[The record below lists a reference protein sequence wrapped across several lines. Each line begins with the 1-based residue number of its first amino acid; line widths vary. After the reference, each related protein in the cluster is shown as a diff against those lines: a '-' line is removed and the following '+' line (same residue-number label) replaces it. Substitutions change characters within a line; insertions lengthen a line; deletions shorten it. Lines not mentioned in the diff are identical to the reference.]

1 MENTNIKD
9 GSNKEDL
16 LHFVNKEEQAEENS
30 CLSTRLIEDLEPQH
44 PLRLGNPCFTEN
56 CTQKLFFHSS
66 FGLQNKLPKHIISFD
81 ERYLLRCL
89 ELVHVHSTC
98 NFSSKMQISS
108 KSSGSREVRNENIC
122 TNGNLA
128 IECPQAAG
136 TESYVPD
143 SSAEWILGAI
153 TGSKSML
160 NILKSPL
167 LNQLGSVNCT
177 VDSGKE
183 NIHDSEEAVFSD
195 FMSSPGGF
203 SVSSSQKLQKEMTG
217 SEYHVH
223 GSEPVH
229 RRVLSVSSTASTC
242 SDQSCLS
249 AAAPI
254 SQGML
259 QRRWKNGLP
268 HYVFSIDGK
277 KDVYAADLLK
287 IDSPDDK
294 FLDYVYTFHSRPEG
308 KKERGFS
315 ARESHLV
322 GKMTVSTSVTL
333 SSTKLEIMETRFVVF
348 GSMDQ
353 YMDEIQTSHTLRK
366 NKRLAKKVT
375 DVFRTSHSYKQR
387 SLSKFGGT
395 NSILEDASWTPS
407 VDMYDDYYSCGNAL
421 LDQQIPPNFELAAIV
436 TRDPIYDRPKETE
449 TGGWGMKFL
458 KKSSTGS
465 KNAPPQASMECCSRD
480 TSDCSTSMDVIVPTG
495 FHGGPRSRHVG
506 PSSLLERWSSG
517 GHCDCGGWDLGCPLT
532 VLKTGNE
539 ASSLTTTSGDCQTF
553 DLYLQGSKQS
563 APVMKISNIHD
574 GLYYI
579 HFHSTLS
586 ALQSFAIAAAFIHR
600 HSPFLR
606 PKLYRK

>member
-1 MENTNIKD
+1 MDED
-9 GSNKEDL
+9 GPNKEDIL
-16 LHFVNKEEQAEENS
+16 YLVNKEEQAEEDS
-30 CLSTRLIEDLEPQH
+30 CLSTRLIEELTPRH
-44 PLRLGNPCFTEN
+44 LLGLGNPRFTGN
-56 CTQKLFFHSS
+56 CSQKLFFHSS
-66 FGLQNKLPKHIISFD
+66 LGLPNKLPKHIISFE
-81 ERYLLRCL
+81 ERYFLSCL
-89 ELVHVHSTC
+89 ELVHIHSVC
-98 NFSSKMQISS
+98 NFSSKMQILS
-108 KSSGSREVRNENIC
+108 KSSGSGEVRNEDIC

-128 IECPQAAG
+128 IAYPLAG
-136 TESYVPD
+136 GTDSYVPD
-143 SSAEWILGAI
+143 SSEEWILGAI

-183 NIHDSEEAVFSD
+183 NIHDSEGVFPD

-223 GSEPVH
+223 GFEHVH

-287 IDSPDDK
+287 IDSSDDK

-308 KKERGFS
+308 KKEHAFS

-322 GKMTVSTSVTL
+322 GKMTVSTLVTL
-333 SSTKLEIMETRFVVF
+333 VSTKLEIMETRFVVF

-353 YMDEIQTSHTLRK
+353 YMDEIQTSHILRK

-375 DVFRTSHSYKQR
+375 DVFRTSQSYKQR

-395 NSILEDASWTPS
+395 RAILEDASWMPS
-407 VDMYDDYYSCGNAL
+407 IDMYDDYYSCGNAL

-436 TRDPIYDRPKETE
+436 TRDPIYDNSKEAE

-458 KKSSTGS
+458 KKFPSGS
-465 KNAPPQASMECCSRD
+465 QNAPPETSVECRSRG
-480 TSDCSTSMDVIVPTG
+480 TRECSTSLDVIVPTG
-495 FHGGPRSRHVG
+495 FHGGPRSRHAG
-506 PSSLLERWSSG
+506 PSSLLERWISG

-539 ASSLTTTSGDCQTF
+539 DSSQTSSGDCQTF
-553 DLYLQGSKQS
+553 DLYIQGSKQS
-563 APVMKISNIHD
+563 APVMKMSNIHD

-579 HFHSTLS
+579 QFHSTLS
-586 ALQSFAIAAAFIHR
+586 ALQSFAIAAAVIHR
-600 HSPFLR
+600 RSPFLR

>member
-1 MENTNIKD
+1 MDKD

-30 CLSTRLIEDLEPQH
+30 CLSTRLIKEIEPQQ
-44 PLRLGNPCFTEN
+44 LFRLGNPHFTGN
-56 CTQKLFFHSS
+56 CTQKLLFHSS
-66 FGLQNKLPKHIISFD
+66 LGLQNKLPKHIISFD
-81 ERYLLRCL
+81 ERYFLRCL
-89 ELVHVHSTC
+89 ELVHIHSTC
-98 NFSSKMQISS
+98 NFSSKMQILS
-108 KSSGSREVRNENIC
+108 KSENIC

-136 TESYVPD
+136 TKSYVPD
-143 SSAEWILGAI
+143 SSEEWILGAI

-167 LNQLGSVNCT
+167 LNQLGSVN
-177 VDSGKE
+177 KE
-183 NIHDSEEAVFSD
+183 NIHEGEESTVFSD

-203 SVSSSQKLQKEMTG
+203 SVGSSQKPVG
-217 SEYHVH
+217 SEH
-223 GSEPVH
+223 VH
-229 RRVLSVSSTASTC
+229 RRVLSVSSTTSTC

-268 HYVFSIDGK
+268 HYVFSVDGK

-308 KKERGFS
+308 KKER
-315 ARESHLV
+315 ALRESHLV

-353 YMDEIQTSHTLRK
+353 YMDEIQTSHILRK
-366 NKRLAKKVT
+366 NKRLTKKVT
-375 DVFRTSHSYKQR
+375 DVFRTSQSYKQR

-395 NSILEDASWTPS
+395 STILEDASWMPS
-407 VDMYDDYYSCGNAL
+407 IDMYDDYYSCGNAL
-421 LDQQIPPNFELAAIV
+421 LDQQIPPNFELAAV
-436 TRDPIYDRPKETE
+436 VMRDPIHDSSKEIE

-458 KKSSTGS
+458 KKLPTPETSV
-465 KNAPPQASMECCSRD
+465 ERCSRG
-480 TSDCSTSMDVIVPTG
+480 SSECSTSMNVIVPTG
-495 FHGGPRSRHVG
+495 FHGGPRSRYAG

-517 GHCDCGGWDLGCPLT
+517 GHCDCGGWDVGCPLT

-539 ASSLTTTSGDCQTF
+539 ASSQTTSGDCQTF
-553 DLYLQGSKQS
+553 DLYIQGSKQS
-563 APVMKISNIHD
+563 APVMKMSNIHD

>member
-1 MENTNIKD
+1 MDKD
-9 GSNKEDL
+9 GPSKEDL
-16 LHFVNKEEQAEENS
+16 LHFVNKEEQAEEKS
-30 CLSTRLIEDLEPQH
+30 YLSTRLIEELEPKH
-44 PLRLGNPCFTEN
+44 LLRLGNPRFTGN
-56 CTQKLFFHSS
+56 CTWKLFFHSS
-66 FGLQNKLPKHIISFD
+66 LGLQNKLPKHIISFD
-81 ERYLLRCL
+81 ERYFLRCL
-89 ELVHVHSTC
+89 ELVHIHSSC
-98 NFSSKMQISS
+98 NFSSNMQILS
-108 KSSGSREVRNENIC
+108 KCSGSIEVRNESIC
-122 TNGNLA
+122 TNSNLA
-128 IECPQAAG
+128 IEHPQAGG

-143 SSAEWILGAI
+143 SSEEWILGAI

-167 LNQLGSVNCT
+167 LNQLGSVNST

-183 NIHDSEEAVFSD
+183 NVHDSEEAVFSD

-203 SVSSSQKLQKEMTG
+203 SVSSSQKLQREMTG
-217 SEYHVH
+217 SEYHVD
-223 GSEPVH
+223 GSEHVH

-242 SDQSCLS
+242 SDQSCHS

-268 HYVFSIDGK
+268 YYVFSVDGK
-277 KDVYAADLLK
+277 TDVYAADLLK
-287 IDSPDDK
+287 VDSPDDK
-294 FLDYVYTFHSRPEG
+294 FLDYVYTFHSKPEG
-308 KKERGFS
+308 KKERAFS

-353 YMDEIQTSHTLRK
+353 YMDEIQSSRIFRK
-366 NKRLAKKVT
+366 NKRLARKVT
-375 DVFRTSHSYKQR
+375 DVFRTIRGASA
-387 SLSKFGGT
+387 
-395 NSILEDASWTPS
+395 ILEDASWTRS
-407 VDMYDDYYSCGNAL
+407 IDMYDDYYTCGNAL

-436 TRDPIYDRPKETE
+436 MRDPVYDSPKEAE
-449 TGGWGMKFL
+449 TGGWGMTFL

-465 KNAPPQASMECCSRD
+465 KNAPPETSVQCRSRG
-480 TSDCSTSMDVIVPTG
+480 TSECSTNMDVIVPTG
-495 FHGGPRSRHVG
+495 FHGGPRSRHAG

-532 VLKTGNE
+532 ILKTGSE
-539 ASSLTTTSGDCQTF
+539 ASSQTTSGDCQTF
-553 DLYLQGSKQS
+553 DLYIQGSKQS
-563 APVMKISNIHD
+563 APVMNMSNIHD

>member
-1 MENTNIKD
+1 MERRNMDKD
-9 GSNKEDL
+9 GPNKEGL
-16 LHFVNKEEQAEENS
+16 LQFVNKEEQAEENS
-30 CLSTRLIEDLEPQH
+30 CLSTRLIEELEPQH
-44 PLRLGNPCFTEN
+44 LLRLGNPRFTGN

-66 FGLQNKLPKHIISFD
+66 LGLQNKLPKHIISFD
-81 ERYLLRCL
+81 ERYFLRCL
-89 ELVHVHSTC
+89 ELVHIHSTC
-98 NFSSKMQISS
+98 NFSSKMQILS
-108 KSSGSREVRNENIC
+108 KSSGSREVRNENLC

-128 IECPQAAG
+128 IECPQTVG
-136 TESYVPD
+136 IESSYVPD

-167 LNQLGSVNCT
+167 LNQFGSVNCT

-183 NIHDSEEAVFSD
+183 NIHDSEEASFSD

-203 SVSSSQKLQKEMTG
+203 SVSSAQKLQKEMADHAYG
-217 SEYHVH
+217 SEH
-223 GSEPVH
+223 VH

-277 KDVYAADLLK
+277 KEVYVADLLK

-308 KKERGFS
+308 KKERAFS
-315 ARESHLV
+315 ARESQLV

-353 YMDEIQTSHTLRK
+353 YMDEIQTSHILRK
-366 NKRLAKKVT
+366 NKKLAKKVT
-375 DVFRTSHSYKQR
+375 DVFRTSQSYKQR

-395 NSILEDASWTPS
+395 SAILEDASWTPS
-407 VDMYDDYYSCGNAL
+407 IDMYDDYYSCGNAL

-436 TRDPIYDRPKETE
+436 TRDPLNDSSKEE
-449 TGGWGMKFL
+449 EKGGWGMKFL
-458 KKSSTGS
+458 KKSPTGS
-465 KNAPPQASMECCSRD
+465 KNAPPEISVECHSRG
-480 TSDCSTSMDVIVPTG
+480 TSECSTSTDVIIPSG
-495 FHGGPRSRHVG
+495 FHGGPRSRHAG

-539 ASSLTTTSGDCQTF
+539 ASSQTTSGDYQTF
-553 DLYLQGSKQS
+553 DLYIQGSKQS
-563 APVMKISNIHD
+563 APVMKMSNIHD

>member
-1 MENTNIKD
+1 MENRNMDKD
-9 GSNKEDL
+9 GP
-16 LHFVNKEEQAEENS
+16 NKEEQAEENS
-30 CLSTRLIEDLEPQH
+30 CLSKGSIKELEPQH
-44 PLRLGNPCFTEN
+44 LLRLGNPPFTGN

-66 FGLQNKLPKHIISFD
+66 LGLQNKLLKHIITLD
-81 ERYLLRCL
+81 ERYFLRCL
-89 ELVHVHSTC
+89 ELVHIHSTC
-98 NFSSKMQISS
+98 NFSSNMQILS
-108 KSSGSREVRNENIC
+108 KSSGSTEVRNENIC
-122 TNGNLA
+122 TNNGNLA

-143 SSAEWILGAI
+143 SSEEWILGAI

-167 LNQLGSVNCT
+167 LNQLGSVN
-177 VDSGKE
+177 KE
-183 NIHDSEEAVFSD
+183 NIHDSEEATVFSD
-195 FMSSPGGF
+195 FMSSPGGPEY
-203 SVSSSQKLQKEMTG
+203 QAYG
-217 SEYHVH
+217 SEH
-223 GSEPVH
+223 VH
-229 RRVLSVSSTASTC
+229 RRVLSVSSTTTSTC

-268 HYVFSIDGK
+268 HYVFSVDGK
-277 KDVYAADLLK
+277 KDVYTADLLK

-308 KKERGFS
+308 KKERALG
-315 ARESHLV
+315 ESHLV

-353 YMDEIQTSHTLRK
+353 YMNEIQASHILRK
-366 NKRLAKKVT
+366 NNKRLAKKVT
-375 DVFRTSHSYKQR
+375 DVFRTSQSYKQR
-387 SLSKFGGT
+387 SLSQFGGT
-395 NSILEDASWTPS
+395 SAILEDASWTPS
-407 VDMYDDYYSCGNAL
+407 IDMYDDYHSCGNAF

-436 TRDPIYDRPKETE
+436 MRDPIFDNSKEKE

-458 KKSSTGS
+458 KKSPTET
-465 KNAPPQASMECCSRD
+465 KNAPPGSRGN
-480 TSDCSTSMDVIVPTG
+480 SECSTSMDVIVPTG
-495 FHGGPRSRHVG
+495 FHGGPRSIHAG
-506 PSSLLERWSSG
+506 PSSLLERWNSG
-517 GHCDCGGWDLGCPLT
+517 GHCDCGGWDVGCPLT

-539 ASSLTTTSGDCQTF
+539 ASSQTTSGECQTF
-553 DLYLQGSKQS
+553 DLYIQGSKQC
-563 APVMKISNIHD
+563 APVMKMSNIHD

-586 ALQSFAIAAAFIHR
+586 ALQAFAIAAAFIHR

>member
-1 MENTNIKD
+1 MENRNMDKP
-9 GSNKEDL
+9 SNKEGL

-30 CLSTRLIEDLEPQH
+30 LSIKESEPH
-44 PLRLGNPCFTEN
+44 HLLRRGNPHFSGN

-66 FGLQNKLPKHIISFD
+66 LGLQNKFPKHIISFD
-81 ERYLLRCL
+81 ERYFLRCL
-89 ELVHVHSTC
+89 ELIHIHSLSVDTC
-98 NFSSKMQISS
+98 NFSSKMQNLS
-108 KSSGSREVRNENIC
+108 KSLVSREIRNENIC
-122 TNGNLA
+122 ANGNLA

-136 TESYVPD
+136 AESYVAD
-143 SSAEWILGAI
+143 SSGEWILGAI

-160 NILKSPL
+160 NILNSPL

-203 SVSSSQKLQKEMTG
+203 SVSSSEKLQKEMTVP
-217 SEYHVH
+217 EY
-223 GSEPVH
+223 H
-229 RRVLSVSSTASTC
+229 RRVLSVSSTTSTC
-242 SDQSCLS
+242 SDQSFLS

-268 HYVFSIDGK
+268 HYVFSIDGT
-277 KDVYAADLLK
+277 KDVYTADLLK

-294 FLDYVYTFHSRPEG
+294 FLDYVYTFHSRQGG
-308 KKERGFS
+308 KKERAFS

-333 SSTKLEIMETRFVVF
+333 SSAKSEIMETRFVVF
-348 GSMDQ
+348 GSMDE
-353 YMDEIQTSHTLRK
+353 YMDEIQTSHVLRK

-375 DVFRTSHSYKQR
+375 DVFRTSQSYKQR

-395 NSILEDASWTPS
+395 SAILEDSCWMPS
-407 VDMYDDYYSCGNAL
+407 VNMYDDYYSCGNAL

-436 TRDPIYDRPKETE
+436 MRDCIYDSSKEAE
-449 TGGWGMKFL
+449 TGGWGLKFL
-458 KKSSTGS
+458 KKPPTGS
-465 KNAPPQASMECCSRD
+465 KNATPAAPVESCTRD
-480 TSDCSTSMDVIVPTG
+480 TTECSTSMDVIIPSG
-495 FHGGPRSRHVG
+495 FHGGPRSRNAG

-517 GHCDCGGWDLGCPLT
+517 GHCDCGGWDVGCPLT
-532 VLKTGNE
+532 VLKTGAE
-539 ASSLTTTSGDCQTF
+539 ASSQTTSGECQTF
-553 DLYLQGSKQS
+553 DLYIQGSKQS
-563 APVMKISNIHD
+563 APVMKMANIHD